1 MDKFINVSPGKQ
13 KLLEIL
19 DNLRPYEEVRIVADK
34 DGKPDTF
41 FVVRSSKVI
50 VSGIYITP
58 VK

>member
-19 DNLRPYEEVRIVADK
+19 DNLHPYEEVRIVADK

-50 VSGIYITP
+50 VSGIYITS